1 MPARIKLPVVSQE
14 TGEILELDA
23 IVYLYGERQKP
34 KDRNFTKVFHAFLYD
49 VFKDKEVMAGP
60 FRLVAYI
67 MAEKLDRDRL
77 DFNLT
82 AQEAMAKLG
91 ITRQTFYR
99 WLSVLLRKGYLR
111 RISAT
116 YYTLRPYTAI
126 IGKMANIDYFEE
138 A

>member
-1 MPARIKLPVVSQE
+1 MPVRTKLPIVSPE
-14 TGEILELDA
+14 TGEIVELDA
-23 IVYLYGERQKP
+23 IVYLYGESRKP

-49 VFKDKEVMAGP
+49 VFRDREIMAGP

-82 AQEAMAKLG
+82 AQEAMNKLG

-99 WLSVLLRKGYLR
+99 WLSVLLRKGYIK

-138 A
+138 G

>member
-1 MPARIKLPVVSQE
+1 MPARLKLPVVSPE

-23 IVYLYGERQKP
+23 IVYLYGERQKL

-67 MAEKLDRDRL
+67 MAEKLDKDRL

-116 YYTLRPYTAI
+116 YYILRPYTAI
-126 IGKMANIDYFEE
+126 VGKMANIDYFEE
-138 A
+138 G